1 MRIQTNISAMN
12 TNRQIGINNSKIQKS
27 LEKLSSGFAI
37 NRASDDAAGL
47 AISEQMRAQINGLG
61 VAEKNAQDA
70 ISLAQTAESGLAEIE
85 DIAQRMNELATK
97 GANTTLDAQARTALT
112 QEMTKLNEEIDR
124 IAGGSNF
131 NGINLLDGSFGRTIT
146 GTVGTDIGKAA
157 GFDKIDLNGL
167 KNFAAGG
174 TVTVSNAAGGDM
186 TIKYNDGAGNEIS
199 QTINGNTAPATGATK
214 ELNFDKLGIK
224 VTLNENYNPTTAI
237 TTDNTI
243 TTMATTGNNAS
254 FQIGATT
261 GDDQHLEFGI
271 GKIDSTV
278 LGTKAMNLTDATTSR
293 AAMDIAQKA
302 INTVS
307 EARSSIGAFQSR
319 MEHATN
325 NITATKENL
334 SAAESR
340 IRDTDMAAEMI
351 EFTKNSVVAQ
361 AAQAMLAQ
369 ANMQPQSVLQLLQ

>member
-146 GTVGTDIGKAA
+146 GTNVTLV
-157 GFDKIDLNGL
+157 GFDKIDASGL
-167 KNFAAGG
+167 KNETATGVLSFSVATGGVITATYDDKNG
-174 TVTVSNAAGGDM
+174 TVVTETM
-186 TIKYNDGAGNEIS
+186 TQA
-199 QTINGNTAPATGATK
+199 TAPGTGKTA
-214 ELNFDKLGIK
+214 ELNFEKLGVK
-224 VTLNENYNPTTAI
+224 VTLGNTFVPADVI
-237 TTDNTI
+237 TSQVAAL
-243 TTMATTGNNAS
+243 ATTGNNAS

-278 LGTKAMNLTDATTSR
+278 LKTKDMDLTDATTSR

>member
-97 GANTTLDAQARTALT
+97 GANTTLDDQARTALT

-131 NGINLLDGSFGRTIT
+131 NGINLLDGTFGRTIT
-146 GTVGTDIGKAA
+146 GTNAA
-157 GFDKIDLNGL
+157 LVGFDKIDASGL
-167 KNFAAGG
+167 KNHTATGELSFSVAIGGVITATYDDKNG
-174 TVTVSNAAGGDM
+174 TVVTETM
-186 TIKYNDGAGNEIS
+186 TQA
-199 QTINGNTAPATGATK
+199 TAPGTNKTA
-214 ELNFDKLGIK
+214 ELNFEKLGVK
-224 VTLNENYNPTTAI
+224 VTLGNTFAPGQEI
-237 TTDNTI
+237 TPQVATL
-243 TTMATTGNNAS
+243 ATTGNNAS
-254 FQIGATT
+254 FQVGATT
-261 GDDQHLEFGI
+261 GKDQYLNFGI
-271 GKIDSTV
+271 GKV
-278 LGTKAMNLTDATTSR
+278 NAEELGTDKMDLTSATNSR

-302 INTVS
+302 IDQIS
-307 EARSSIGAFQSR
+307 ETRSSIGAFQSR

-325 NITATKENL
+325 NISATKENL

-340 IRDTDMAAEMI
+340 IRDTDMASEMI

>member
-112 QEMTKLNEEIDR
+112 QEMTKLNDEIDR

-131 NGINLLDGSFGRTIT
+131 NGINLLDGTFGTKTTMTAGTNLGNAVGVSFDMSNFK
-146 GTVGTDIGKAA
+146 GTAA
-157 GFDKIDLNGL
+157 GALSVTF
-167 KNFAAGG
+167 GG
-174 TVTVSNAAGGDM
+174 A
-186 TIKYNDGAGNEIS
+186 
-199 QTINGNTAPATGATK
+199 GATK
-214 ELNFDKLGIK
+214 DEMTLKYKDGNTTIEQKITLSAAAKEKTKQFDFSDLGIT
-224 VTLNENYNPTTAI
+224 VTTNENYAASTTAATDEAI
-237 TTDNTI
+237 TL
-243 TTMATTGNNAS
+243 ASTGNNAS